1 MRGELVAA
9 GEDGRGVERFLD
21 RSGEAGEAAGVR
33 AGDHRAQEG
42 LAGHAGP
49 VGALAADQFALDDRG
64 GQSGRAGA
72 VGDVLPDGARADHND
87 VVREGIR
94 LRHGVSL
101 VGGVRRGHMGTCAEY
116 PPCRQCCADG
126 YSPETRKREYLMTS
140 TVELTK
146 ENFDQT
152 VTDNEFVLIDFWASW
167 CGPCRQFA
175 PVYEKA
181 AEANP
186 DLVFGK
192 VDTEAQPEL
201 AQAFGIS
208 SIPTLMIVRDQVAV
222 FAQPGALPE
231 AALTDVI
238 GQARKLDMDE
248 VRKAVAEQQAQAGQN
263 GEGGQ

>member
-1 MRGELVAA
+1 
-9 GEDGRGVERFLD
+9 
-21 RSGEAGEAAGVR
+21 
-33 AGDHRAQEG
+33 
-42 LAGHAGP
+42 
-49 VGALAADQFALDDRG
+49 
-64 GQSGRAGA
+64 
-72 VGDVLPDGARADHND
+72 
-87 VVREGIR
+87 
-94 LRHGVSL
+94 
-101 VGGVRRGHMGTCAEY
+101 
-116 PPCRQCCADG
+116 
-126 YSPETRKREYLMTS
+126 MTS

-152 VTDNEFVLIDFWASW
+152 VTDNEFVLIDFWAEW
-167 CGPCRQFA
+167 CGPCKQFG

-201 AQAFGIS
+201 AQAFGIQ

-263 GEGGQ
+263 GQEGQEGS

>member
-1 MRGELVAA
+1 
-9 GEDGRGVERFLD
+9 
-21 RSGEAGEAAGVR
+21 
-33 AGDHRAQEG
+33 
-42 LAGHAGP
+42 
-49 VGALAADQFALDDRG
+49 
-64 GQSGRAGA
+64 
-72 VGDVLPDGARADHND
+72 
-87 VVREGIR
+87 
-94 LRHGVSL
+94 
-101 VGGVRRGHMGTCAEY
+101 
-116 PPCRQCCADG
+116 
-126 YSPETRKREYLMTS
+126 MTS

-152 VTDNEFVLIDFWASW
+152 VTDNEFVLIDFWAEW
-167 CGPCRQFA
+167 CGPCKQFG

-208 SIPTLMIVRDQVAV
+208 SIPTLMIVREQVAV

-263 GEGGQ
+263 GQEGQ

>member
-1 MRGELVAA
+1 M
-9 GEDGRGVERFLD
+9 
-21 RSGEAGEAAGVR
+21 S
-33 AGDHRAQEG
+33 
-42 LAGHAGP
+42 
-49 VGALAADQFALDDRG
+49 
-64 GQSGRAGA
+64 
-72 VGDVLPDGARADHND
+72 
-87 VVREGIR
+87 
-94 LRHGVSL
+94 
-101 VGGVRRGHMGTCAEY
+101 
-116 PPCRQCCADG
+116 
-126 YSPETRKREYLMTS
+126 S

-146 ENFDQT
+146 DNFDEM

-181 AEANP
+181 AEGNP

-201 AQAFGIS
+201 AAAFGIQ

-231 AALTDVI
+231 AVLDDVI

-248 VRKAVAEQQAQAGQN
+248 VRKSIAEAEEQGQQGS
-263 GEGGQ
+263 